1 MSATMIIRVWK
12 SARRSD
18 MKKKSPQLT
27 TLELLLLAILKHDS
41 ATNYFALQHRWGLSI
56 GTTYPALAKLRK
68 ANLVE
73 VKSNTEGKAG
83 SISLTR
89 RGQQAL
95 DAGWR
100 TCFTGAR
107 GAEVTIRAVTVAVL
121 RGKADEK
128 RQAVGAAREAAAR
141 RRSAAAKRRVDVED
155 FSPRK
160 STPLGLHMWM
170 TARLDTATWEA
181 QAAVLEEIARELEGA
196 GPEVVDSS
204 DRQAP
209 KREAAPSP
217 GSLEEIA
224 RRRDPLRDLLGEER
238 QEIKS
243 GSPVL

>member
-1 MSATMIIRVWK
+1 MQ
-12 SARRSD
+12 
-18 MKKKSPQLT
+18 KKSPQLT

-238 QEIKS
+238 QEI
-243 GSPVL
+243 